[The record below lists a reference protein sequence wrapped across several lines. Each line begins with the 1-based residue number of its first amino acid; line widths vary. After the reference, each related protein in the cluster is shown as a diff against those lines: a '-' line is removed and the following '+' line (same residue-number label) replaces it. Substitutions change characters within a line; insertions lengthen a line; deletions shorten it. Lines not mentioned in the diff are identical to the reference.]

1 MHMEYL
7 CLYLRPKKQVS
18 INFLKIESQK
28 FRSLMTLELK
38 NQNNKISKKCP
49 NTAKLNNTLLINT
62 WNTEKVKK
70 CIRQYFELNESK
82 TSFQNL

>member
-1 MHMEYL
+1 
-7 CLYLRPKKQVS
+7 
-18 INFLKIESQK
+18 
-28 FRSLMTLELK
+28 MTLELK